1 MTPSVVVTSEDVTM
15 VTAPAV
21 TMVTDAAVT
30 MVTEAAVTMVTGC
43 DTLERRVEETKLAL
57 RRDIILD
64 LEGRVCSVTEISS
77 D

>member
-15 VTAPAV
+15 VTAP
-21 TMVTDAAVT
+21 AVT